1 MIKKLSGFGLIFF
14 ISSCSYITGPDGLFP
29 PTKDEFLKE
38 KIEQDIDLP
47 NDLDLS
53 YVENYYPVNQSNS
66 TLTNQDV
73 PKPRQI
79 FSTSGDSSVQLRRL
93 GELMWIYVETLPST
107 SWPISKSFWE
117 TSSYPVLESNPT
129 SGEIIIDY
137 DDSSELQMKIE
148 HGIKEDSTEIFLVQT
163 SKVDKEILSNPE
175 LIQSELEKL
184 VNYFADS
191 VGQFSGTSLAAQNLN
206 EMKKAKIFLDNGQT
220 VIELDLNF
228 DRAWSSV
235 TKAMDASEILANDK
249 DRSNGI
255 FYVSYAEE
263 ENDGILSDD
272 GIFSF
277 FKIGGSSKNK
287 KIDFDGAKFEVK
299 ITEKNNKT
307 YVRAYSK
314 DGKIEEAEKLI
325 SKINESLS

>member
-53 YVENYYPVNQSNS
+53 YVENYYPVNQFNS

-206 EMKKAKIFLDNGQT
+206 EMKKAKIFVDNGQT

-235 TKAMDASEILANDK
+235 TKAMSASNIVANDK
-249 DRSNGI
+249 DRSAGI
-255 FYVSYAEE
+255 FYVSYEKQKE
-263 ENDGILSDD
+263 KGL
-272 GIFSF
+272 FSF
-277 FKIGGSSKNK
+277 LNFGKDDEQGVIFK
-287 KIDFDGAKFEVK
+287 DAEFEVK

-314 DGKIEEAEKLI
+314 DGKIEPAEELI

>member
-1 MIKKLSGFGLIFF
+1 MIKKFFSIIFLF
-14 ISSCSYITGPDGLFP
+14 IFSSCSYIAGPEGLFP

-38 KIEQDIDLP
+38 KVEQDIQLPSDLA
-47 NDLDLS
+47 LIS
-53 YVENYYPVNQSNS
+53 KENHYPVDEISE
-66 TLTNQDV
+66 TLENQDV

-93 GELMWIYVETLPST
+93 GELMWVYVETLPST
-107 SWPISKSFWE
+107 SWPISKSYWD
-117 TSSYPVLESNPT
+117 TSSYQVINADPAT
-129 SGEIIIDY
+129 GEIAINFDE
-137 DDSSELQMKIE
+137 STKLKMKIE
-148 HGIKEDSTEIFLVQT
+148 HGIKEASTEIFLVQ
-163 SKVDKEILSNPE
+163 VDKTSNEILSNPE
-175 LIQSELEKL
+175 LIQTELSNL

-206 EMKKAKIFLDNGQT
+206 EMKKAKIFVDNGQT

-235 TKAMDASEILANDK
+235 TKAIDSANIIANDK

-255 FYVSYAEE
+255 FYVSYESEE
-263 ENDGILSDD
+263 EEGF
-272 GIFSF
+272 FSF
-277 FKIGGSSKNK
+277 LNFGRSKSRNTTVFG
-287 KIDFDGAKFEVK
+287 DAQFEVK
-299 ITEKNNKT
+299 ISEKNNKT

-314 DGKIEEAEKLI
+314 DGKIEEAEELI

>member
-1 MIKKLSGFGLIFF
+1 MIKKFYSIIFLF
-14 ISSCSYITGPDGLFP
+14 IFSSCSYIAGPEGLFP

-38 KIEQDIDLP
+38 KVEQDIQLPSDLA
-47 NDLDLS
+47 LIS
-53 YVENYYPVNQSNS
+53 KENHYPVDEISE
-66 TLTNQDV
+66 TLENQDV

-93 GELMWIYVETLPST
+93 GELMWVYVETLPST
-107 SWPISKSFWE
+107 SWPISKSYWD
-117 TSSYPVLESNPT
+117 TSSYKVINADPAT
-129 SGEIIIDY
+129 GEIAIKFDE
-137 DDSSELQMKIE
+137 STKLKMKIE
-148 HGIKEDSTEIFLVQT
+148 HGIKEASTEIFLVQ
-163 SKVDKEILSNPE
+163 VDKTSNEILSNPE
-175 LIQSELEKL
+175 LIQTELSNL

-206 EMKKAKIFLDNGQT
+206 EMKKAKIFVDNGQT

-235 TKAMDASEILANDK
+235 TKAIDSANIIANDK

-255 FYVSYAEE
+255 FYVSYESEE
-263 ENDGILSDD
+263 EEGF
-272 GIFSF
+272 FSF
-277 FKIGGSSKNK
+277 LNFGRSKSRNTTVFG
-287 KIDFDGAKFEVK
+287 DAQFEVK
-299 ITEKNNKT
+299 ISEKNNKT

-314 DGKIEEAEKLI
+314 DGKIEEAEELI

>member
-1 MIKKLSGFGLIFF
+1 MKKLLVINLLILTT
-14 ISSCSYITGPDGLFP
+14 SCSYISGPEGLFP
-29 PTKDEFLKE
+29 PTKNAFLKE
-38 KIEQDIDLP
+38 KVEEDILLPDDL
-47 NDLDLS
+47 NVLV
-53 YVENYYPVNQSNS
+53 VENHYPVDLAPELSDDQE
-66 TLTNQDV
+66 V

-79 FSTSGDSSVQLRRL
+79 FASSGNSSVQLRRL

-107 SWPISKSFWE
+107 SWPITKSYWN
-117 TSSYPVLESNPT
+117 TSSYETLNADPLI
-129 SGEIIIDY
+129 GEIDINFDETSI
-137 DDSSELQMKIE
+137 LKMKIE
-148 HGIKEDSTEIFLVQT
+148 HGIKEASTEIFLAQINKN
-163 SKVDKEILSNPE
+163 SKEIISNPE
-175 LIQSELEKL
+175 LIQSELSNL
-184 VNYFADS
+184 VNYFAES
-191 VGQFSGTSLAAQNLN
+191 VDQFSGTSLAAQNLN
-206 EMKKAKIFLDNGQT
+206 DIKKAKIFVENGQT
-220 VIELDLNF
+220 VIELNLNF

-255 FYVSYAEE
+255 FYVSYSEE
-263 ENDGILSDD
+263 EED

-277 FKIGGSSKNK
+277 LNFGRNTNNKIN
-287 KIDFDGAKFEVK
+287 FDGAKFEVK

>member
-1 MIKKLSGFGLIFF
+1 MKIRILQ
-14 ISSCSYITGPDGLFP
+14 ISILLLTSCSYISGPEGLFP

-38 KIEQDIDLP
+38 KVEADIQLP
-47 NDLDLS
+47 LDLDFV
-53 YVENYYPVNQSNS
+53 VENHYPVDKSQELLN
-66 TLTNQDV
+66 NQDV

-79 FSTSGDSSVQLRRL
+79 FSSSGNSSVQLRRL

-107 SWPISKSFWE
+107 SWPISKSFWD
-117 TSSYPVLESNPT
+117 TSSYEVIQSNPIT
-129 SGEIIIDY
+129 GVIDIAFDETTY
-137 DDSSELQMKIE
+137 LKMKIE
-148 HGIKEDSTEIFLVQT
+148 HGIKEASTEIFLAQINIE
-163 SKVDKEILSNPE
+163 SDEITSNPE
-175 LIQSELEKL
+175 LIQAELSNL
-184 VNYFADS
+184 VNYFAES
-191 VGQFSGTSLAAQNLN
+191 VDQFSGTSLAAQNLN
-206 EMKKAKIFLDNGQT
+206 EIKKAKTFVVDGQT

-235 TKAMDASEILANDK
+235 SKAMDASNIDTNDK

-263 ENDGILSDD
+263 DGD

-277 FKIGGSSKNK
+277 FNIGASSKTK
-287 KIDFDGAKFEVK
+287 KVNFNDAQFEVK

-314 DGKIEEAEKLI
+314 DGKIEDAEKLI

>member
-1 MIKKLSGFGLIFF
+1 MKKLLVINLLILTT
-14 ISSCSYITGPDGLFP
+14 SCSYISGPEGLFP
-29 PTKDEFLKE
+29 PTKNAFLKE
-38 KIEQDIDLP
+38 KVEEGIVLPDDLNVLVIE
-47 NDLDLS
+47 NH
-53 YVENYYPVNQSNS
+53 YPVDLAPVLSDDQE
-66 TLTNQDV
+66 V

-79 FSTSGDSSVQLRRL
+79 FASSGNSSVQLRRL

-107 SWPISKSFWE
+107 SWPITKSYWN
-117 TSSYPVLESNPT
+117 TSSYETLNADPLT
-129 SGEIIIDY
+129 GEIDINFDETSI
-137 DDSSELQMKIE
+137 LKMKIE
-148 HGIKEDSTEIFLVQT
+148 HGIKEASTEIFLAQINK
-163 SKVDKEILSNPE
+163 SSDEIISNPE
-175 LIQSELEKL
+175 LIQSELSSL
-184 VNYFADS
+184 VNYFAES
-191 VGQFSGTSLAAQNLN
+191 VDQFSGTSLAAQNLN
-206 EMKKAKIFLDNGQT
+206 DIKKAKIFVENGQT

-263 ENDGILSDD
+263 EED

-277 FKIGGSSKNK
+277 LNFGRNTNN
-287 KIDFDGAKFEVK
+287 KIDFDGAKFEIK

>member
-1 MIKKLSGFGLIFF
+1 MF
-14 ISSCSYITGPDGLFP
+14 SSCSYIAGPEGLFP

-38 KIEQDIDLP
+38 KVEQDIQLPSDLA
-47 NDLDLS
+47 LIS
-53 YVENYYPVNQSNS
+53 KENHYPVDEISE
-66 TLTNQDV
+66 TLENQDV

-93 GELMWIYVETLPST
+93 GELMWVYVETLPST
-107 SWPISKSFWE
+107 SWPISKSYWD
-117 TSSYPVLESNPT
+117 TSSYKVINADPAT
-129 SGEIIIDY
+129 GEIAINFDE
-137 DDSSELQMKIE
+137 STKLKMKIE
-148 HGIKEDSTEIFLVQT
+148 HGIKEASTEIFLVQ
-163 SKVDKEILSNPE
+163 VDKTSNEILSNPE
-175 LIQSELEKL
+175 LIQTELSNL

-206 EMKKAKIFLDNGQT
+206 EMKKAKIFVDNGQT

-235 TKAMDASEILANDK
+235 TKAIDSANIIANDK

-255 FYVSYAEE
+255 FYVSYESEE
-263 ENDGILSDD
+263 EEGF
-272 GIFSF
+272 FSF
-277 FKIGGSSKNK
+277 LNFGRSKSRNATVFG
-287 KIDFDGAKFEVK
+287 DAQFEVK
-299 ITEKNNKT
+299 ISEKNNKT

-314 DGKIEEAEKLI
+314 DGNIEEAEELI

>member
-1 MIKKLSGFGLIFF
+1 MKIRILQVSILLLT
-14 ISSCSYITGPDGLFP
+14 SCSYISGPEGLFP

-38 KIEQDIDLP
+38 KVEADIQLP
-47 NDLDLS
+47 LDLDFV
-53 YVENYYPVNQSNS
+53 VENHYPVDKSQE
-66 TLTNQDV
+66 LLDNQDV

-79 FSTSGDSSVQLRRL
+79 FSSSGNSSVQLRRL

-107 SWPISKSFWE
+107 SWPISKSFWD
-117 TSSYPVLESNPT
+117 TSSYEVIQSNPIT
-129 SGEIIIDY
+129 GVIDIAFDETTY
-137 DDSSELQMKIE
+137 LKMKIE
-148 HGIKEDSTEIFLVQT
+148 HGIKEASTEIFLAQINIE
-163 SKVDKEILSNPE
+163 SDEITSNPE
-175 LIQSELEKL
+175 LIQAELSNL
-184 VNYFADS
+184 VNYFAES
-191 VGQFSGTSLAAQNLN
+191 VDQFSGTSLAAQNLN
-206 EMKKAKIFLDNGQT
+206 EIKKAKTFVVDGQT

-235 TKAMDASEILANDK
+235 SKAMDASNIDTNDK

-263 ENDGILSDD
+263 DGD

-277 FKIGGSSKNK
+277 FNIGASSKTK
-287 KIDFDGAKFEVK
+287 KVNFNDAQFEVK

-314 DGKIEEAEKLI
+314 DGKIEDAEKLI

>member
-1 MIKKLSGFGLIFF
+1 MKKLLI
-14 ISSCSYITGPDGLFP
+14 INLLILTTSCSYISGPEGLFP
-29 PTKDEFLKE
+29 PTKNAFLKE
-38 KIEQDIDLP
+38 KVEEEILLPDDL
-47 NDLDLS
+47 NVLV
-53 YVENYYPVNQSNS
+53 VENHYPVDLAPELSDDQE
-66 TLTNQDV
+66 V

-79 FSTSGDSSVQLRRL
+79 FASSGNSSVQLRRL

-107 SWPISKSFWE
+107 SWPITKSYWN
-117 TSSYPVLESNPT
+117 TSSYETLNADPLI
-129 SGEIIIDY
+129 GEIDINFDETSI
-137 DDSSELQMKIE
+137 LKMKIE
-148 HGIKEDSTEIFLVQT
+148 HGIKEASTEIFLAQINKN
-163 SKVDKEILSNPE
+163 SKEIISNPE
-175 LIQSELEKL
+175 LIQSELSNL
-184 VNYFADS
+184 VNYFAES
-191 VGQFSGTSLAAQNLN
+191 VDQFSGTSLAAQNLN
-206 EMKKAKIFLDNGQT
+206 DIKKAKIFVENGQT

-255 FYVSYAEE
+255 FYVSYSEE
-263 ENDGILSDD
+263 KED

-277 FKIGGSSKNK
+277 LNFGRNTNNKIN
-287 KIDFDGAKFEVK
+287 FDGAKFEVK

>member
-1 MIKKLSGFGLIFF
+1 MIKKFYSIIFLF
-14 ISSCSYITGPDGLFP
+14 IFSSCSYIAGPEGLFP

-38 KIEQDIDLP
+38 KVEQDIQLPSDLA
-47 NDLDLS
+47 LIS
-53 YVENYYPVNQSNS
+53 KENHYPVDEISE
-66 TLTNQDV
+66 TLENQDV

-93 GELMWIYVETLPST
+93 GELMWVYVETLPST
-107 SWPISKSFWE
+107 SWPISKSYWD
-117 TSSYPVLESNPT
+117 TSSYKVINADPAT
-129 SGEIIIDY
+129 GEIAINFDE
-137 DDSSELQMKIE
+137 STKLKMKIE
-148 HGIKEDSTEIFLVQT
+148 HGIKEASTEIFLVQ
-163 SKVDKEILSNPE
+163 VDKTSNEILSNPE
-175 LIQSELEKL
+175 LIQTELSNL

-206 EMKKAKIFLDNGQT
+206 EMKKAKIFVDNGQT

-235 TKAMDASEILANDK
+235 TKAIDSANIIANDK

-255 FYVSYAEE
+255 FYVSYESEE
-263 ENDGILSDD
+263 EEGF
-272 GIFSF
+272 FSF
-277 FKIGGSSKNK
+277 LNFGRSKSRNTTVFG
-287 KIDFDGAKFEVK
+287 DAQFEVK
-299 ITEKNNKT
+299 ISEKNNKT

>member
-137 DDSSELQMKIE
+137 DDSSKLQMKIE

-206 EMKKAKIFLDNGQT
+206 EMKKAKIFVDNGQT

-235 TKAMDASEILANDK
+235 TKAMSASNIVANDK
-249 DRSNGI
+249 DRSAGI
-255 FYVSYAEE
+255 FYVSYEKQKE
-263 ENDGILSDD
+263 KGL
-272 GIFSF
+272 FSF
-277 FKIGGSSKNK
+277 LNFGKDDDQGVIFK
-287 KIDFDGAKFEVK
+287 DAEFEVK
-299 ITEKNNKT
+299 KTEKNNKT

-314 DGKIEEAEKLI
+314 DGKIEPAEELI

>member
-53 YVENYYPVNQSNS
+53 YVENYYPVNQFNS

-206 EMKKAKIFLDNGQT
+206 EMKKAKIFVDNGQT

-235 TKAMDASEILANDK
+235 TKAMSASNIVANDK
-249 DRSNGI
+249 DRSAGI
-255 FYVSYAEE
+255 FYVSYEKQKE
-263 ENDGILSDD
+263 KGL
-272 GIFSF
+272 FSF
-277 FKIGGSSKNK
+277 LNFGKDDEQSVIFK
-287 KIDFDGAKFEVK
+287 DAEFEVK

-314 DGKIEEAEKLI
+314 DGKIEPAEELI

>member
-1 MIKKLSGFGLIFF
+1 
-14 ISSCSYITGPDGLFP
+14 
-29 PTKDEFLKE
+29 
-38 KIEQDIDLP
+38 
-47 NDLDLS
+47 
-53 YVENYYPVNQSNS
+53 
-66 TLTNQDV
+66 
-73 PKPRQI
+73 
-79 FSTSGDSSVQLRRL
+79 
-93 GELMWIYVETLPST
+93 
-107 SWPISKSFWE
+107 
-117 TSSYPVLESNPT
+117 
-129 SGEIIIDY
+129 
-137 DDSSELQMKIE
+137 MKIE
-148 HGIKEDSTEIFLVQT
+148 HGIKEASTEIFLAQINKN
-163 SKVDKEILSNPE
+163 SNEIISNPE
-175 LIQSELEKL
+175 LIQSELSNL
-184 VNYFADS
+184 VNYFAES
-191 VGQFSGTSLAAQNLN
+191 VDQFSGTSLAAQNLN
-206 EMKKAKIFLDNGQT
+206 DIKKAKIFVENGQT

-277 FKIGGSSKNK
+277 FKIGGSNKNK
-287 KIDFDGAKFEVK
+287 KVDFDGAKFEVK

>member
-53 YVENYYPVNQSNS
+53 YVENYYPVNQFNS

-206 EMKKAKIFLDNGQT
+206 EMKKAKIFVDNGQT

-235 TKAMDASEILANDK
+235 TKAMSASNIVANDK
-249 DRSNGI
+249 DRSAGI
-255 FYVSYAEE
+255 FYVSYEKQKE
-263 ENDGILSDD
+263 KGL
-272 GIFSF
+272 FSF
-277 FKIGGSSKNK
+277 LNFGKDDDQGVIFK
-287 KIDFDGAKFEVK
+287 DAEFEVK

-314 DGKIEEAEKLI
+314 DGKIEPAEELI

>member
-1 MIKKLSGFGLIFF
+1 MIKKLSGFVLIFF

-53 YVENYYPVNQSNS
+53 YVENYYPVNQFNS

-206 EMKKAKIFLDNGQT
+206 EMKKAKIFVDDGQT

-235 TKAMDASEILANDK
+235 TKAMSASNIVANDK
-249 DRSNGI
+249 DRSAGI
-255 FYVSYAEE
+255 FYVSYEKQKE
-263 ENDGILSDD
+263 KGL
-272 GIFSF
+272 FSF
-277 FKIGGSSKNK
+277 LNFGKDDDQGVIFK
-287 KIDFDGAKFEVK
+287 DAEFEVK

-314 DGKIEEAEKLI
+314 DGKIEPAEELI